1 MKIEVHQRVRDY
13 HRTLHP
19 DTRRTVKTA
28 LLALPKGDTK
38 SLGDQLAG
46 LHRLR
51 VGSHRFIWRIA
62 DGSIRVF
69 YAAPRAT
76 VYEYLA
82 AHLKELLG

>member
-1 MKIEVHQRVRDY
+1 VRVEVHARVRDY

-19 DTRRTVKTA
+19 DARKIVKAA
-28 LLALPKGDTK
+28 LLALPRGDTRP
-38 SLGDQLAG
+38 LTDQLAG

-51 VGSHRFIWRIA
+51 VGPHRFIWRFVP
-62 DGSIRVF
+62 GGIRVF